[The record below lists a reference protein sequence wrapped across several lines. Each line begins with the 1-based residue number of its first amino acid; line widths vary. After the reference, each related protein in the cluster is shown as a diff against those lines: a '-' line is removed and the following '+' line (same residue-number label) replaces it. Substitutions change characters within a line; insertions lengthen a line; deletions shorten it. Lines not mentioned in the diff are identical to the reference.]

1 MGWAQVQL
9 DRPIPRLIISVRELL
24 MRQRQL
30 AGLLDPEKSDSQAA
44 VEVMKLRLKTQL
56 SILKSQEEGLRR
68 EIELRAAEEN
78 LIRNARIISW
88 NVAYVIVF
96 A

>member
-1 MGWAQVQL
+1 
-9 DRPIPRLIISVRELL
+9 